1 MTYLET
7 SRKIKTAKK
16 LSPAALKVALADR
29 LRSAFHVECVSGG
42 EEEFTV
48 TAGHKCLILGSPPY
62 HVSLNVRIKSGAK
75 AARILVDGK
84 VTTAE
89 ISKILYGLALLLALF
104 ISMAGT
110 VLFFPAMLALILYDS
125 RRKRAEPQF
134 YLEKIL
140 ESLETE
146 YGD

>member
-7 SRKIKTAKK
+7 SRKIKTTKK
-16 LSPAALKVALADR
+16 LSAAALKVALTDR
-29 LRSAFHVECVSGG
+29 LRSAFHVESVSGG
-42 EEEFTV
+42 EEVFTV
-48 TAGHKCLILGSPPY
+48 TAGHKCLILGAPPY
-62 HVSLNVRIKSGAK
+62 HVSLNIRIKSGAK

-89 ISKILYGLALLLALF
+89 ISKILYGLALIFALF
-104 ISMAGT
+104 ISMAGIS
-110 VLFFPAMLALILYDS
+110 LFFPAILALILYDS
-125 RRKRAEPQF
+125 RRKRAEPQT

-146 YGD
+146 FGD

>member
-16 LSPAALKVALADR
+16 LNAATLKVALADR
-29 LRSAFHVECVSGG
+29 LRSAFHVESVSGG

-62 HVSLNVRIKSGAK
+62 NVSLNIRIKSNAK

-89 ISKILYGLALLLALF
+89 ISKILYGLALIVALF
-104 ISMAGT
+104 VSMAGIS
-110 VLFFPAMLALILYDS
+110 LFFPAILALILYDS
-125 RRKRAEPQF
+125 HRKRAEPQV

-146 YGD
+146 FGD